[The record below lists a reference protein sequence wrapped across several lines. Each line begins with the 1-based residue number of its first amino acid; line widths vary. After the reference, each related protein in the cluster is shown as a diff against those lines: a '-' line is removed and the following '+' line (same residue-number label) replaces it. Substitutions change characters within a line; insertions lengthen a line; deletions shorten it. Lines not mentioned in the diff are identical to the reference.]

1 MTDTAVRTET
11 ATALEVLSG
20 RDVHFLGILE
30 RLTMDGEQKV
40 RPSGT
45 LFDLERIAHVI
56 DSDQPDIVFQPIVEL
71 NGESVVGYEALSR
84 FRIEPAMS
92 PDTWFA
98 QATRVGLGVELELKA
113 LSSALEFLHD
123 VPRTA

>member
-56 DSDQPDIVFQPIVEL
+56 DSDQPEHL
-71 NGESVVGYEALSR
+71 NSASSVRLTCDPSCGLR
-84 FRIEPAMS
+84 RIWP
-92 PDTWFA
+92 F
-98 QATRVGLGVELELKA
+98 G
-113 LSSALEFLHD
+113 F
-123 VPRTA
+123 